1 MDLPSLII
9 LCGVPAVGKSTYA
22 KAFTKAHPEA
32 VHLTS
37 DGIRRELYG
46 SEAIFGDRKQVFSLM
61 TERARQNLS
70 EGRTVLYDATALTR
84 SDRRGILGKCPGY
97 VRAEC
102 RLLWAPREVCI
113 RRDAARDRTVG
124 PNVIDLLTGMFEA
137 PFYDEGLLD
146 IRFSFP
152 DDFDPIIYEQGKHLP
167 PADMTIEDP
176 DVRFAS
182 RCLSAGVGPWEAIGL
197 PGATPMTVWLVS
209 TASSDEAGKYRRQ
222 LPPFLKKELQKLF
235 R

>member
-1 MDLPSLII
+1 MEFPSLII

-22 KAFTKAHPEA
+22 KAFLKAHPEA

-46 SEAIFGDRKQVFSLM
+46 AEAILGDRKVVFSLM
-61 TERARQNLS
+61 IERAKQHLS
-70 EGRTVLYDATALTR
+70 EGRTVLYDSTALTR
-84 SDRRGILGKCPGY
+84 SDRRKILSQCPGY
-97 VRAEC
+97 VRTEC
-102 RLLWAPREVCI
+102 HVLWAPREVCI
-113 RRDAARDRTVG
+113 CRDAARDRTVG
-124 PNVIDLLTGMFEA
+124 PEVIDLLTGKFEA

-152 DDFDPIIYEQGKHLP
+152 DDFDPLAYEREKQLP

-182 RCLSAGVGPWEAIGL
+182 RCLAAGIGPWESIGL
-197 PGATPMTVWLVS
+197 PGASPAAVWMLS
-209 TASSDEAGKYRRQ
+209 AAYAEDTGKYRRQ
-222 LPPFLKKELQKLF
+222 LPPFLKKELQKLT
-235 R
+235 